1 MPSIQHKRKRALERL
16 IERLTVK
23 LDGFNRHSRR
33 LSSLRLTTF
42 LFSIVLIWGMDFT
55 RLKVLQIGVPG
66 AGFLL
71 FGLLVILHCRVQA
84 KIRIYEAWLRIKRA
98 QSAQM
103 QLDWE
108 NLLHT
113 ASNYPAGSDPVD
125 VDLSLSGPRSLH
137 HLMDIAV
144 SSEGSR
150 LLQRWLLEP
159 APNLAQVTARQK
171 VVCELLGDQRFRE
184 RFLLAFFKSK
194 HARLDAAKLMGWL
207 DKGILSKNLVYF
219 LGGSIILCTCGWIL
233 FYFSLVAKL
242 PSYWMVCL
250 LIYFSVYLMK
260 TPQIQQAVEDVQ
272 RLDDELAKLKPVLYF
287 LERAS
292 YRGLPLTKDLCRA
305 FFSGLKPPSKQL
317 KVVKLYTTAI
327 GLRMNPVLAILL
339 NCAMPWDLLFTY
351 LIQRQK
357 EVLKAKMP
365 GWMNSFY
372 QLEAVISLANYAY
385 VNPHYTFPELL
396 PSETNSDIFNAVD
409 LGHPLISGEKK
420 VRNDFSHKSMGRV
433 VLITGSNMT
442 GKSTFLKTLGVNLK
456 LAFSGG
462 PVDAAAMTTK
472 LFQVMTSI
480 RIADSLAEEVSYFYA
495 EVKRLKEILTALEAT
510 RKLPVFFLIDEIFK
524 GTNNR
529 ERYLGSKPYI
539 KAVAGKN
546 GVGLITTH
554 DVTLCELGR
563 QDEFIQNRHFGD
575 DVRNGK
581 FAFNYK
587 LLPGPSTST
596 NALKILASEG
606 LPVEDV

>member
-1 MPSIQHKRKRALERL
+1 MHPIQQKRRRALERL
-16 IERLTVK
+16 IARLTVR
-23 LDGFNRHSRR
+23 LEGLNRHSQR

-42 LFSIVLIWGMDFT
+42 FFSLVLIWVMEFT
-55 RLKVLQIGVPG
+55 RLKVFQIGVPG
-66 AGFLL
+66 IGFLM

-98 QSAQM
+98 QLAQM
-103 QLDWE
+103 RLDWE

-113 ASNYPAGSDPVD
+113 ASNYSADSDPVD
-125 VDLSLSGPRSLH
+125 VDLALSGPRSLH

-144 SSEGSR
+144 SSEGSY
-150 LLQRWLLEP
+150 LLKKWLLEP
-159 APNLAQVTARQK
+159 KPDLAQVTARQK

-207 DKGILSKNLVYF
+207 DKGILSKSLVRY
-219 LGGSIILCTCGWIL
+219 LVGSVVLCLCGWML
-233 FYFSLVAKL
+233 FYFSFSAGL

-250 LIYFSVYLMK
+250 LIYFTLYLMK

-272 RLDDELAKLKPVLYF
+272 RLDDELDKLKPVLHF
-287 LERAS
+287 LESAS
-292 YRGLPLTKDLCRA
+292 YKRLPLTKDLCRA
-305 FFSGLKPPSKQL
+305 FFSGPKHPSDQL
-317 KVVKLYTTAI
+317 KIVKFYTTAI
-327 GLRMNPVLAILL
+327 GLRMNPVMAILL

-351 LIQRQK
+351 LIQHQK
-357 EVLKAKMP
+357 ESLKVKMP
-365 GWMNSFY
+365 GWMNAFY
-372 QLEAVISLANYAY
+372 RLEAVISLANYAY
-385 VNPHYTFPELL
+385 VNPHYAFPELL
-396 PSETNSDIFNAVD
+396 SAKTAPDIFNAVN
-409 LGHPLISGEKK
+409 LGHPLIPSEKK
-420 VRNDFSHKSMGRV
+420 VRNDFSFKTMGQV

-442 GKSTFLKTLGVNLK
+442 GKSTFLKTLGINLK

-462 PVDAAAMTTK
+462 PVDAVAMTTE

-495 EVKRLKEILTALEAT
+495 EVKRLKQILATLEAS
-510 RKLPVFFLIDEIFK
+510 RQLPVFFLVDEIFK

-539 KAVAGKN
+539 KAVSGKN

-554 DVTLCELGR
+554 DVTLCELG
-563 QDEFIQNRHFGD
+563 QLESLIENRHFGD
-575 DVRNGK
+575 DIREGK
-581 FAFNYK
+581 FAFDYK

-596 NALKILASEG
+596 NALRILASEG
-606 LPVEDV
+606 LPVENV